1 MFVSAGRGRSLAGAS
16 ALVLFPTRARKRV
29 VLSRRALPARGTRP
43 AVPALT
49 QAGRFALSQKHLLSS
64 GDENTQR
71 RIRRFTRARPLGAC
85 AARVFR
91 GGNAVRRDVAYALR
105 PAPQIGFRQLPS
117 PRRER
122 TQSPAAPAQRSA
134 PRGRL
139 SQPAHTWRAHLAFV
153 REYQLRGLPNLESR
167 AAFPRVG
174 SGDYALGKD
183 RSARAKRRNPHVGAA
198 GGKTGSSRTRS
209 FAL

>member
-1 MFVSAGRGRSLAGAS
+1 AS
-16 ALVLFPTRARKRV
+16 ALVLFPARARKRV
-29 VLSRRALPARGTRP
+29 VFSRRALPARSTRP

-49 QAGRFALSQKHLLSS
+49 QAWRFALSQKHLLSS

-85 AARVFR
+85 AVRVFR
-91 GGNAVRRDVAYALR
+91 GGNPVRRDLAYALCR
-105 PAPQIGFRQLPS
+105 APEAGFRQLPS

-122 TQSPAAPAQRSA
+122 AQSPASPAQRSA

-139 SQPAHTWRAHLAFV
+139 SQPPHTRRAHLASV

-167 AAFPRVG
+167 AAFPRIRAG
-174 SGDYALGKD
+174 AYALGED
-183 RSARAKRRNPHVGAA
+183 RSARAKWRYPRAGAA
-198 GGKTGSSRTRS
+198 GVKNGSSRTRS